1 MARLRTAKDGHPY
14 LTHGYPVLD
23 QFGQL
28 DVRFSTYQLYDTA
41 ESLLREAGLQEGASL
56 PREPIYEVAYIGV
69 AGLAKAATTGMGG
82 RLKEPRQE

>member
-56 PREPIYEVAYIGV
+56 TEQADPKLV
-69 AGLAKAATTGMGG
+69 AATIVQQTLLAI
-82 RLKEPRQE
+82 RKESTRVPSTDR

>member
-41 ESLLREAGLQEGASL
+41 GWTHYSIFEVHDNVTGDEIRELEGLLLRIFRHDPRIELGENSSAG
-56 PREPIYEVAYIGV
+56 RC
-69 AGLAKAATTGMGG
+69 
-82 RLKEPRQE
+82 